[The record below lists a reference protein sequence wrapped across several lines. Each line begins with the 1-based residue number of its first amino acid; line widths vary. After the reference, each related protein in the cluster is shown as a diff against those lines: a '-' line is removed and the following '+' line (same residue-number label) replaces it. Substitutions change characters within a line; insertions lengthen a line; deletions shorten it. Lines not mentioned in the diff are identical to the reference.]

1 MQKKGL
7 GLLVAAAAAYGYYR
21 FSKMTPEQKKAW
33 KEKGMKFLDENFSF
47 GNLFRKKSPAP
58 DNNFQTS

>member
-7 GLLVAAAAAYGYYR
+7 GLLIAAAAAYGYYR

-33 KEKGMKFLDENFSF
+33 KEKGMKFIDENFSL
-47 GNLFRKKSPAP
+47 GNLFGKKAPATE
-58 DNNFQTS
+58 NNFQS

>member
-7 GLLVAAAAAYGYYR
+7 GLLIAAAAAYGFYR

-33 KEKGMKFLDENFSF
+33 KEKGMKFIDGNFGF
-47 GNLFRKKSPAP
+47 GNLFGKKTSAP
-58 DNNFQTS
+58 ENNFQQS